1 MTFKIQAAVRL
12 QAAKADHDK
21 AILQDLGGMLA
32 MKLSMKDL
40 PSLSYRM
47 ASPGKM
53 ILRGPGTEAVQT
65 QKRMDLYP
73 HHYPFKLADIK
84 AFLDKNQVRTFKR

>member
-1 MTFKIQAAVRL
+1 MIQINAAQRL
-12 QAAKADHDK
+12 TSASADHDA
-21 AILQDLGGMLA
+21 AILKEMSAALA

-40 PSLSYRM
+40 PKLSYRM

-65 QKRMDLYP
+65 QKRMDLDDL
-73 HHYPFKLADIK
+73 PFKLADMK
-84 AFLDKNQVRTFKR
+84 AFLDKHNVRTFKR